1 MHASRLIRIGVLLAV
16 PALGALAA
24 TTSAA
29 TAATATT
36 ASGGSHATAAA
47 IMPGHARGGPAV
59 AESAIK
65 PNAAAGY
72 LWSEGTAY
80 YAYNSAG
87 KAVTIT
93 ANDPA
98 TGEYAV
104 FFDGLQGIGDT
115 GDVQVSSY
123 ETADTCS
130 VLGWGNVSATE
141 EVNVACYTPAG
152 ALDTSGVLFDV
163 TITDPHTAPSGVYD
177 YSWINP
183 DNKSYKLTGFGEYN
197 SSHKVNQVK
206 HLGTGSYE
214 LIYPGP
220 KSSGVHGTVQV
231 TPFDT
236 GGGTCLASGWK
247 GTKAGEEV
255 FVHCYGPTGKAEDRV
270 FTVVYASANNVLGLN
285 HATDANILATGKGGI
300 SAPAE
305 DYLSG
310 RGAKAIV
317 IEYFAGDYEV
327 AMTNSEGTSKLGG
340 DVQVSAVNSRDYH
353 CFVEDWGQET
363 TPAIN
368 LYCRNLKGQDVS
380 TPFTVQWVVP

>member
-1 MHASRLIRIGVLLAV
+1 MHTSRLIRIGVLLAV
-16 PALGALAA
+16 PALSALTA
-24 TTSAA
+24 TASAA
-29 TAATATT
+29 A
-36 ASGGSHATAAA
+36 ASGPRPA
-47 IMPGHARGGPAV
+47 ISAMMPGHARGGPAV
-59 AESAIK
+59 AEAAIK
-65 PNAAAGY
+65 PNTAAGY
-72 LWSEGTAY
+72 LWSEGDSY
-80 YAYNSAG
+80 YAYNTAG

-93 ANDPA
+93 DNDPV
-98 TGEYAV
+98 TGDYAV
-104 FFDGLQGIGDT
+104 FFDGLQGIGDN

-123 ETADTCS
+123 DTTDTCA
-130 VLGWGNVSATE
+130 VLGWGNVSGAE
-141 EVNVACYTPAG
+141 EVDVACYTPAG
-152 ALDTSGVLFDV
+152 TLDTTSQLFDV
-163 TITDPHTAPSGVYD
+163 TITDPHSVPSGVYD

-255 FVHCYGPTGKAEDRV
+255 FVHCYSPTGKAQDRI

-285 HATDANILATGKGGI
+285 HSTDADILASGKGGI
-300 SAPAE
+300 SAPEE
-305 DYLSG
+305 DYLSA

-317 IEYFAGDYEV
+317 IEYYAGAYEV
-327 AMTNSEGTSKLGG
+327 DLANSEGNSKLGG
-340 DVQVSAVNSRDYH
+340 DVQASAVNSRAYH
-353 CFVEDWGQET
+353 CYVGDWGQET
-363 TPAIN
+363 TPAIDIVCEN
-368 LYCRNLKGQDVS
+368 IKDQLVS